1 MKKRI
6 LSACIILGIA
16 ALLALSVRYT
26 TKQKSVN
33 SAAAF
38 HENMEDLTIYLATD
52 THFLAPELTD
62 NGAFYNDMIRKGDG
76 KFMPENEAVNNALI
90 EKVIADHPDAFILA
104 GDITFNGARESH
116 VEMAK
121 RLQIIKDA
129 GIPVLV
135 IPGNHDFTEK
145 RAARFQGDSYQLVD
159 SIDATEFLELY
170 GDLGPNDALSRD
182 ETSLSYVTELSPHV
196 RILCVDVN
204 TVVGLP
210 GILTQSTLDYV
221 EKELQQAKDDGA
233 YVIGVTHQTLLVHS
247 ELTSQGMSFIGAE
260 KLQELYERYG
270 VLLNLSGHMHIQHIA
285 ESKDGLT
292 DIATGSVMTSPNY
305 YAKLELS
312 KEAMRYEAI
321 PLTVDDV
328 PGFAEASHDFLWAN
342 SLRQGEESLIADGV
356 DPAEFD
362 NTDSDAYRMAEFFA
376 DFNTSYI
383 AGHSDRIP
391 WDDAVLDLWNKTDT
405 FVPKYF
411 DLVQKEGARD
421 YTKWTLEE
429 AVTETGL

>member
-16 ALLALSVRYT
+16 ALLAVSVRYT
-26 TKQKSVN
+26 TKQQSVD

-62 NGAFYNDMIRKGDG
+62 NGAFYNNMIRKGDG

-170 GDLGPNDALSRD
+170 GGLGPNDALSRD

-260 KLQELYERYG
+260 KLQELYEQYG

-312 KEAMRYEAI
+312 KEAVRYEAI
-321 PLTVDDV
+321 PLAVDDV
-328 PGFAEASHDFLWAN
+328 PDFAETSHDFLWAN

-362 NTDSDAYRMAEFFA
+362 NTDSDAYRMAAFFA

-391 WDDAVLDLWNKTDT
+391 WDDAVLDLWDKTDT

-411 DLVQKEGARD
+411 DLVQKEGPRD
-421 YTKWTLEE
+421 FTKWMLEE
-429 AVTETGL
+429 AITETGL